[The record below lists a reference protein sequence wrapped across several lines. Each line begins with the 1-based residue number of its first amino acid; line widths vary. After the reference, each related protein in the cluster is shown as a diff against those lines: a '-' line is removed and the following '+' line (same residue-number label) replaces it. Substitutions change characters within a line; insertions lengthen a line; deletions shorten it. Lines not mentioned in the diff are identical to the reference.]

1 MKADSIIRWFMPKEE
16 RFQDLL
22 AEDTAN
28 LMRAVRTFSEIAHA
42 TTLEARR
49 VKVVELK
56 GFEHEGDQI
65 TRKIFE
71 ALNLT
76 FITPLDRED
85 IRALVSDLDDIVDHL
100 ESVAQ
105 YLVIFEL
112 SESPEALRQF
122 AKILVSMAEEIQ
134 QVTGLVWNLSNEKKI
149 QQSIVRISDLE
160 NQGDAL
166 YNTVIA
172 DLFKGMC
179 KDSLEIMKWKE
190 VYDGLEAACDDCKEY
205 THVLGNI
212 VIKNA

>member
-1 MKADSIIRWFMPKEE
+1 MGFSLFPKNERFFDLFSLSASNVRLGAEQLLNMVQDFTEVEDKAKKLRDVESEGDSITHNIIEC
-16 RFQDLL
+16 
-22 AEDTAN
+22 
-28 LMRAVRTFSEIAHA
+28 
-42 TTLEARR
+42 
-49 VKVVELK
+49 
-56 GFEHEGDQI
+56 
-65 TRKIFE
+65 
-71 ALNLT
+71 LNSS

-85 IRALVSDLDDIVDHL
+85 IRSLASDMDDIVDHL

-112 SESPEALRQF
+112 AESPEALRQF
-122 AKILVSMAEEIQ
+122 AKILESMAEEIQ
-134 QVTGLVWNLSNEKKI
+134 QVTGLVWNLANEKKI

-205 THVLGNI
+205 THVLGNV

>member
-1 MKADSIIRWFMPKEE
+1 MPKEE

-28 LMRAVRTFSEIAHA
+28 LIKAVHTFSAIAHA
-42 TTLEARR
+42 TSLEARR

-85 IRALVSDLDDIVDHL
+85 IRSLVSDLDDIVDHL

-122 AKILVSMAEEIQ
+122 AKILVSMAEEIH

-160 NQGDAL
+160 NQGDQL

>member
-1 MKADSIIRWFMPKEE
+1 MKADSIIKWFMPKEE
-16 RFQDLL
+16 RFQDFL

-28 LMRAVRTFSEIAHA
+28 LRKAVRTFSEIAHA

-85 IRALVSDLDDIVDHL
+85 IRSLVSDLDDIVDHL

-122 AKILVSMAEEIQ
+122 AKILEAMAEEIH
-134 QVTGLVWNLSNEKKI
+134 QVTGLVWNLSNEKQI

-160 NQGDAL
+160 NQGDQL